1 MNKKSIIIILILIIV
16 ILGISTFSIKQK
28 NKNYLEGINLVP
40 PEKLPQNFPSWI
52 PFFGFKKTLQNYE
65 TEIDNKLIQSTR
77 QFVSAFLPNNIYNQY
92 KIFLLERGWS
102 IISESREGTGKLVLM
117 ANKDNQTINVYVEEV
132 LDLQTNKKDTV
143 VTLYF
148 FKPKQ

>member
-1 MNKKSIIIILILIIV
+1 
-16 ILGISTFSIKQK
+16 
-28 NKNYLEGINLVP
+28 VP
-40 PEKLPQNFPSWI
+40 PEKLPPNFPSWI

-65 TEIDNKLIQSTR
+65 TEIDNKFIQSTR

-102 IISESREGTGKLVLM
+102 ITSESRDETGKLVLM